1 MRAKFIDLITN
12 THANFGYRY
21 RHRGVLCCPVE

>member
-12 THANFGYRY
+12 THANSGYRY